1 MSAKAPTRGSSD
13 ALRERIGLADAL
25 RYDVAFHHESLVRHV
40 ARRASTSMSEYRID
54 YAAPNVDD
62 LMAQVREQASGR
74 AVADPNLPAVDRP
87 DVILRLREHL
97 DLDDAR
103 PYQLQRELRLDSGW
117 NVAPE
122 DIYASHA
129 GLAGTMICA
138 IRKLLRPL
146 VKLFV
151 NTDLPLHKQFK
162 VNIGV
167 AAALHDVMLENA
179 ALRTEVEALRARLDT
194 LDASR

>member
-1 MSAKAPTRGSSD
+1 
-13 ALRERIGLADAL
+13 
-25 RYDVAFHHESLVRHV
+25 
-40 ARRASTSMSEYRID
+40 MSEYRID
-54 YAAPNVDD
+54 YAAVNVDD
-62 LMAQVREQASGR
+62 VMEQVRQNASGR
-74 AVADPNLPAVDRP
+74 AGADPSLPAVDRA
-87 DVILRLREHL
+87 DVILLLRDHL

-103 PYQLQRELRLDSGW
+103 PYQLQRELRLDTGW

-122 DIYASHA
+122 DIYTSHP
-129 GLAGTMICA
+129 GFPGTLISA
-138 IRKLLRPL
+138 IRRVLRPL

-179 ALRTEVEALRARLDT
+179 TLRAEVEALRERLDT
-194 LDASR
+194 PDTSR

>member
-1 MSAKAPTRGSSD
+1 
-13 ALRERIGLADAL
+13 
-25 RYDVAFHHESLVRHV
+25 
-40 ARRASTSMSEYRID
+40 MSEYRID
-54 YAAPNVDD
+54 YDALNVDD
-62 LMAQVREQASGR
+62 VMEQVRRRAGRRAS
-74 AVADPNLPAVDRP
+74 ADPSLPAVDRA
-87 DVILRLREHL
+87 DVILRLRDHL

-103 PYQLQRELRLDSGW
+103 PYQLQRELRLDTGW

-122 DIYASHA
+122 DIYASHP
-129 GLAGTMICA
+129 GFAGTLISA
-138 IRKLLRPL
+138 IRRLLRPL

-167 AAALHDVMLENA
+167 AAALHDVMQENA
-179 ALRTEVEALRARLDT
+179 ALRAEVDALRARLDT